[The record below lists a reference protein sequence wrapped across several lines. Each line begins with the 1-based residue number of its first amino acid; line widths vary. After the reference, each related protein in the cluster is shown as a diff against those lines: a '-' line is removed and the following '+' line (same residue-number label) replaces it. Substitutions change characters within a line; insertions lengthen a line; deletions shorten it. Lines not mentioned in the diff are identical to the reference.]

1 MVTLTESELRS
12 GIIFGDTNTAEYVY
26 MPASELGA
34 EQPLCVYETD
44 DKREDMDIE
53 HAIKTI
59 RRRSLK
65 PVNHPMLGKTSC

>member
-26 MPASELGA
+26 MPASELGT
-34 EQPLCVYETD
+34 EQPLCVYEAD

-65 PVNHPMLGKTSC
+65 PVSHPLLGKTSC